1 MIQLSLHGGYHE
13 STCNTNSS
21 ESQNPLKTRILTFT
35 VKGLEDEILSK
46 IVERRLI
53 SQKGVISV
61 TLDPKNDLAVVCTK
75 CYEDLSYKL
84 QDIIDGILVS
94 RSTDKDDN
102 IKPYNIPYKQQQ
114 PQKPKGPRYLDD
126 DDDIE
131 NSNPNNKGTSD
142 AITMYGFTSLE
153 AQLAQKKKEE
163 EEALKKRSAVTSFL
177 GRFARAIASVI

>member
-84 QDIIDGILVS
+84 QDIIDGIIVS
-94 RSTDKDDN
+94 RSPENSKISNPNMLNT
-102 IKPYNIPYKQQQ
+102 PLQ

-126 DDDIE
+126 VE
-131 NSNPNNKGTSD
+131 NSNPNTND

-153 AQLAQKKKEE
+153 AQLAQKKREE